1 MLDEAKADAVRDAAV
16 AVMMATRSEYLRAG
30 ASALKHWDQLHD
42 RFHLAL
48 RTSSTA
54 QQLVTA
60 LRRGLRLSAPSSDS
74 SAAAV
79 ALTDAMDADPTAYMD
94 LLESEIGLV
103 MARARLESERRRDAR
118 DASDLARMM
127 DAAIETPRGGE

>member
-1 MLDEAKADAVRDAAV
+1 MLDERKADAVRDAAV
-16 AVMMATRSEYLRAG
+16 AVMMATRSEYLAAG

-42 RFHLAL
+42 RLHLAL

-54 QQLVTA
+54 EQLVTA

-79 ALTDAMDADPTAYMD
+79 DLVGAMDADPTQWIGM
-94 LLESEIGLV
+94 LEDEIGLV
-103 MARARLESERRRDAR
+103 MARSRLEAERRRGLRNAGPAVDAV
-118 DASDLARMM
+118 
-127 DAAIETPRGGE
+127 DAAIETPRGKE